1 MFTPDTNS
9 IINALYRIQYAHER
23 GKKVSKVAETPKDYL
38 TRVTES
44 SNIRNSV
51 FRIPNTE
58 YFPNFGNLY
67 LKSPNVFT

>member
-44 SNIRNSV
+44 ANHQIFGIRNSEYQ
-51 FRIPNTE
+51 IPNIFQTL
-58 YFPNFGNLY
+58 P
-67 LKSPNVFT
+67 